1 MPLNL
6 LIIRILVLL
15 LGYIQRFFPLL
26 VLILGEHLSEECL
39 CILRLHLHY
48 FAWIIIAP
56 ICDLHECLDVV
67 EDALFALLVEVLG
80 EILLQVVVHLVVLVL
95 FRELPITLVLA
106 LNLNPVHLV
115 QPADIFLHMVPLLI
129 NAVQYAL

>member
-26 VLILGEHLSEECL
+26 VLILGEHLSQKCL
-39 CILRLHLHY
+39 CILRLHLHN
-48 FAWIIIAP
+48 FAWIIVAP
-56 ICDLHECLDVV
+56 ICDLHERLDVV

-80 EILLQVVVHLVVLVL
+80 EILLQVIVHLVVLVL
-95 FRELPITLVLA
+95 FGELSITLVLA

-115 QPADIFLHMVPLLI
+115 QPADIFLHMVSLLI
-129 NAVQYAL
+129 NAV